1 MKKSTTSATTPVQP
15 AIRAGRPSPARG
27 AGHGISA
34 GAVVSLA
41 LGAGQG
47 ISASAVV
54 RMSSPTNK
62 GFFGP

>member
-15 AIRAGRPSPARG
+15 AIRAGRPSRARCG
-27 AGHGISA
+27 PRHQRR
-34 GAVVSLA
+34 AVVSLA
-41 LGAGQG
+41 LGAGHG